1 VNVQEFIQEIATG
14 NLTRSSR
21 LLMTKNP
28 LYWSCAYICPVEKQC
43 EGSCRNAN
51 INYPVTIAKL
61 QAYVAEQDRINKN
74 INPEFPAPIGKK
86 VAIIGAGPAGL
97 ACAWQLSLKGI
108 ESVIFEKRDSAG
120 GMVAWAVPSFR
131 LPDEIRKNEFKRLIT
146 PLTTLKTGV
155 SAKSAAELLS
165 DGFDAVLV
173 ATGLQASAKARLPGE
188 ETARFAL
195 EFLDDADSGKL
206 NCANKKVLVIGGGN
220 VAMDVCGTA
229 VRAGASNVELM
240 CMEAPNEMPSC
251 ESEIKEAVSEGVIFH
266 TRVMPKEI
274 VVENG
279 VAKGV
284 KCVSIM
290 WKEKDLYAPSNAE
303 EIPGTERFI
312 PADVVVE
319 AIGQRPETNLDA
331 LLNGVDRERGL
342 VKVDPSTMETNMKGV
357 YAAGDIVTG
366 GSTVVEAVHQGNTAA
381 ANIM

>member
-1 VNVQEFIQEIATG
+1 
-14 NLTRSSR
+14 
-21 LLMTKNP
+21 
-28 LYWSCAYICPVEKQC
+28 
-43 EGSCRNAN
+43 
-51 INYPVTIAKL
+51 
-61 QAYVAEQDRINKN
+61 
-74 INPEFPAPIGKK
+74 
-86 VAIIGAGPAGL
+86 
-97 ACAWQLSLKGI
+97 
-108 ESVIFEKRDSAG
+108 
-120 GMVAWAVPSFR
+120 
-131 LPDEIRKNEFKRLIT
+131 
-146 PLTTLKTGV
+146 
-155 SAKSAAELLS
+155 
-165 DGFDAVLV
+165 
-173 ATGLQASAKARLPGE
+173 
-188 ETARFAL
+188 
-195 EFLDDADSGKL
+195 
-206 NCANKKVLVIGGGN
+206 
-220 VAMDVCGTA
+220 
-229 VRAGASNVELM
+229 
-240 CMEAPNEMPSC
+240 MPSC
-251 ESEIKEAVSEGVIFH
+251 ESEIKEAVNEGVIFH

-319 AIGQRPETNLDA
+319 AIGQRPETDLDA